1 MKPRIDSTTFGSITI
16 AGEAFQHDV
25 LIRMDGEI
33 EKRKKKLS
41 KAVFGTSHV
50 VSLAEA
56 EYVYENGA
64 QRLIV
69 GAGQSGLVTLSP
81 EAAAFF
87 REHKCQ
93 VELWPTPKAIL
104 AWNEAQGAVIGLFHV
119 TC

>member
-25 LIRMDGEI
+25 LIRLDGEV

-50 VSLAEA
+50 VSVAEA
-56 EYVYENGA
+56 EQVYENGA

-69 GAGQSGLVTLSP
+69 GAGQSGLVRLSP

-93 VELWPTPKAIL
+93 VELRPTPQAIQ
-104 AWNEAQGAVIGLFHV
+104 AWNEAEGAVIGMFHV